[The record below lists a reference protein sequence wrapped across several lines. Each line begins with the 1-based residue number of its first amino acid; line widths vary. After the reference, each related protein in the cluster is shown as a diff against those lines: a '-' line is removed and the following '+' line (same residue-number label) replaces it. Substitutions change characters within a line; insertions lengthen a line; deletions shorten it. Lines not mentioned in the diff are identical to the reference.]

1 MDLARKA
8 QYFTL
13 DVITQIAFG
22 EAFGDLVNDE
32 DMHRYVQSTEEML
45 EVMALSGAIPAL
57 KCMFTIEW
65 LGNLV
70 FPSDKDSTGIGR
82 LIGYVETFIY
92 CVVG

>member
-32 DMHRYVQSTEEML
+32 DMHRYIQSTEEML
-45 EVMALSGAIPAL
+45 EVVILSGAIPVL
-57 KCMFTIEW
+57 KYIFTVEW

-70 FPSDKDSTGIGR
+70 FPSDKDSTGIGK
-82 LIGYVETFIY
+82 LIG
-92 CVVG
+92 

>member
-32 DMHRYVQSTEEML
+32 DMHRYIQSTEEML
-45 EVMALSGAIPAL
+45 EVVILSGAIPVL
-57 KCMFTIEW
+57 KYMFTAEW

-70 FPSDKDSTGIGR
+70 FPSDKDSTGIGK
-82 LIGYVETFIY
+82 LIG
-92 CVVG
+92 